1 MTLSTLPVPE
11 LLLETLRRNGRVN
24 DTLLAAIRPE
34 EYALHDGE
42 GGWTVARHLSH
53 LAAFRAG
60 WLLEI
65 SPEHATGLMGPF
77 GGANPWAWES
87 RDPAVLGTVF
97 REGDAAAVE
106 AVRAALKEG
115 RTFPDPH
122 GEGTYQSHPA
132 HFLQHVVVHDS
143 HHRGQVLSLLRRGGR
158 TPQEMDALDEHWA
171 IWRA

>member
-1 MTLSTLPVPE
+1 MTLPTLPIPE

-34 EYALHDGE
+34 EYVLHDGE

-65 SPEHATGLMGPF
+65 SPGHAAGLLGAF
-77 GGANPWAWES
+77 GGANPWNWQTD
-87 RDPAVLGTVF
+87 DPAVLETVF

-106 AVRAALKEG
+106 AVRAALEEG

-122 GEGTYQSHPA
+122 GEGTYQSHPT
-132 HFLQHVVVHDS
+132 HFLQHIVVHDS

-158 TPQEMDALDEHWA
+158 TRQEMEALDEHWA